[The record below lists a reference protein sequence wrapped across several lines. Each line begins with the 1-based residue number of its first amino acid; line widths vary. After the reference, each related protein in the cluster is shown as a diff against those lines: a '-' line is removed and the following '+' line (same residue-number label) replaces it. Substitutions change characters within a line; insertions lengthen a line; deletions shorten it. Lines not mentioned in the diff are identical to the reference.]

1 MCRIPFGPFLIAQDS
16 EREDR
21 HPDRLRR
28 GELGEQPG
36 MRLGVGCVEFDA
48 AHLGGARR
56 LEPGGLL
63 GQLLAPPGS
72 QNHRAAVRYS
82 FGQRQPDLAAATED
96 QDRSRRQVRLVHRVS
111 LLDYCRAMPVTPVH
125 LTPDGLDFVR
135 ERHLAT
141 LTTIRPDGTPH
152 VVAVGFTWDPDA
164 GIVRVITGGGSV
176 KVRNVRRH
184 GYAAVSQVDGPR
196 WLTLEGIAS
205 VTDDPAAVADAE
217 ARYARRYRVPRP
229 NPTGVVLQ
237 IEVRRVLA
245 GSRLRG
251 PADQSRTT
259 NSRGR

>member
-1 MCRIPFGPFLIAQDS
+1 M
-16 EREDR
+16 
-21 HPDRLRR
+21 
-28 GELGEQPG
+28 
-36 MRLGVGCVEFDA
+36 
-48 AHLGGARR
+48 
-56 LEPGGLL
+56 
-63 GQLLAPPGS
+63 
-72 QNHRAAVRYS
+72 
-82 FGQRQPDLAAATED
+82 
-96 QDRSRRQVRLVHRVS
+96 
-111 LLDYCRAMPVTPVH
+111 
-125 LTPDGLDFVR
+125 
-135 ERHLAT
+135 
-141 LTTIRPDGTPH
+141 
-152 VVAVGFTWDPDA
+152 VAVGFTWDPDA

-229 NPTGVVLQ
+229 NPTRVVLQ